1 MGKMNQ
7 IYGKKIEE
15 NHHIGESRD
24 TMITIMIQIIHEK
37 MIVFQ
42 EKNSYNKNSK
52 NNGKYDSKSRSSISN
67 SYQKESGS
75 SNSSSSSSYSDKS
88 EMHYPYTLN
97 EIISGKYRVIIF
109 LFNYFLIIFFPIGT
123 KTFI

>member
-24 TMITIMIQIIHEK
+24 TMITIMIQIIQEK

-42 EKNSYNKNSK
+42 EKIHTIKIVKIMENM
-52 NNGKYDSKSRSSISN
+52 I
-67 SYQKESGS
+67 QKVG
-75 SNSSSSSSYSDKS
+75 
-88 EMHYPYTLN
+88 HL
-97 EIISGKYRVIIF
+97 
-109 LFNYFLIIFFPIGT
+109 
-123 KTFI
+123 

>member
-42 EKNSYNKNSK
+42 EKIHTIKIVKIMENM
-52 NNGKYDSKSRSSISN
+52 I
-67 SYQKESGS
+67 QKVG
-75 SNSSSSSSYSDKS
+75 
-88 EMHYPYTLN
+88 HP
-97 EIISGKYRVIIF
+97 
-109 LFNYFLIIFFPIGT
+109 
-123 KTFI
+123 

>member
-24 TMITIMIQIIHEK
+24 TMITIMIQIIHGK

-42 EKNSYNKNSK
+42 EKIHTIKIVKIMENM
-52 NNGKYDSKSRSSISN
+52 I
-67 SYQKESGS
+67 QKVG
-75 SNSSSSSSYSDKS
+75 
-88 EMHYPYTLN
+88 HP
-97 EIISGKYRVIIF
+97 
-109 LFNYFLIIFFPIGT
+109 
-123 KTFI
+123 

>member
-24 TMITIMIQIIHEK
+24 IMSIIMTQIIHEK

-42 EKNSYNKNSK
+42 EKIHTKIVKIMKN
-52 NNGKYDSKSRSSISN
+52 
-67 SYQKESGS
+67 
-75 SNSSSSSSYSDKS
+75 
-88 EMHYPYTLN
+88 MTLKV
-97 EIISGKYRVIIF
+97 GH
-109 LFNYFLIIFFPIGT
+109 L
-123 KTFI
+123 